1 LIGDIFVAL
10 DDEPGM
16 IAGYFLLEVVLIV
29 ETGEVLVIDLFAG
42 PGGLGEGVSS
52 CEHKNGNK
60 PFQIGVSVEKEP
72 SAHKTLTTRA
82 FYRKIK
88 EQKGGLAD
96 YYQYVRG
103 DISRA
108 ELFGRHPQQ
117 AEDATEETLQEP
129 RALGDD
135 NDLIH
140 KRIHKLIKNHRG
152 PKVVIGGPPCQAYS
166 LAGRS
171 RNAGIQG
178 YKTEKDHRNFLY
190 IEYLKVLSI
199 ARPNVFIMEN
209 VRGIL
214 SAKLNG
220 KVMFPQILKDL
231 RRPGRVTKMQGG
243 PGYKV
248 YSLVVDAEKPN
259 NPQYKNSADFLIRS
273 EYYGIPQARHRVI
286 LIGVRD
292 DIKVVPEV
300 IKRTDGTI
308 NVKSVLGDLPP
319 LRSGFSKRADGSV
332 AWVKSITKHAKQLK
346 RILASDYPSELV
358 GNLDLKPL
366 LGLKRKSTEHSNIE
380 ETEIPKPLKSW
391 LIDEGLC
398 CVLNHETRGH
408 MEADLLRY
416 AFCSA
421 YATLN
426 DGVSPKSRDFPDAL
440 APAHKNWKTG
450 THADRFRVQ
459 SANKYATT
467 VTSHISKDGHYFVHY
482 DPRQCR
488 SLTVREAARLQTFP
502 DNYLFEGNRTQ
513 QYVQVGNA
521 VPPFLAQQIGGVVM
535 NLLAQSDY
543 SG

>member
-1 LIGDIFVAL
+1 
-10 DDEPGM
+10 M
-16 IAGYFLLEVVLIV
+16 K
-29 ETGEVLVIDLFAG
+29 TGEILVIDLFAG
-42 PGGLGEGVSS
+42 PGGLGEGISS
-52 CEHKNGNK
+52 CKHKNGNK

-88 EQKGGLAD
+88 ELKSGLAD
-96 YYQYVRG
+96 YYQYARG
-103 DISRA
+103 DISRT
-108 ELFGRHPQQ
+108 ELFDKYPQQ
-117 AEDATEETLQEP
+117 AKEAIEETLQEP

-140 KRIHKLIKNHRG
+140 KRIHELIKNHQG
-152 PKVVIGGPPCQAYS
+152 SKVVIGGPPCQAYS

-190 IEYLKVLSI
+190 LEYLKVLSI
-199 ARPNVFIMEN
+199 AQPNVFIMEN

-220 KVMFPQILKDL
+220 KVIFPQILKDL
-231 RRPGRVTKMQGG
+231 RKPGRVTKI
-243 PGYKV
+243 PNVPNYKI

-259 NPQYKNSADFLIRS
+259 NPQYKDSTDFLVRS
-273 EYYGIPQARHRVI
+273 EKYGIPQARHRVI
-286 LIGVRD
+286 LIGIRE
-292 DIKVVPEV
+292 DIKVVPEIIQRTDGIISV
-300 IKRTDGTI
+300 KSILSDLPKLRSGLSKRTD
-308 NVKSVLGDLPP
+308 D
-319 LRSGFSKRADGSV
+319 SV
-332 AWVKSITKHAKQLK
+332 AWTKVIAKHAKQLK
-346 RILASDYPSELV
+346 KILAKNHSGELV
-358 GNLDLKPL
+358 KKLDLEPL
-366 LGLKRKSTEHSNIE
+366 VELKRKSTQHSNIE
-380 ETEIPKPLKSW
+380 ETEIPEPLNSW
-391 LIDEGLC
+391 LIDKELG

-421 YATLN
+421 YAKLN
-426 DGVSPKSRDFPDAL
+426 NGVSPKSRDFPNAL

-482 DPRQCR
+482 DPKQCR

-521 VPPFLAQQIGGVVM
+521 VPPYLAKQIGDIMM
-535 NLLAQSDY
+535 NLLLK
-543 SG
+543 